1 LWISKIWKI
10 VKEKIF
16 TFLAFLSDF
25 KILFCFYWVTPFT
38 FFEKNS
44 NFNIKIPF
52 FLFNE
57 GIFSPFWEDIPMD
70 TVITKAEFFSKIR
83 EGTLNF
89 SPKNKALANFVVQN
103 YQRVAFMTARQ
114 LAQRCEVSES
124 TVMRFVTSLGYTGY
138 PDFLRTL
145 QGIVN
150 YELTA
155 VERLE
160 ITPEE
165 KKGRPR
171 RSGAERLVKKTILT
185 EIENLRRLYD
195 HFSEEDFYR
204 AVEEIVKARQIVI
217 IGFRVSASLAMY
229 FGYLLKNVKEE
240 VIVLNQN
247 GSWVYDQLG
256 ILEKD
261 CLVIA
266 LGFRRYP
273 NELIEVLKYC
283 KGHNLKILAV
293 TDSIVSPVAAL
304 SDMIQVVEYE
314 GESFVDTFAAPICL
328 INGLIAET
336 AMKDKKKSLKMLNKL
351 EKIAEE
357 RKIYYQEN
365 QH

>member
-1 LWISKIWKI
+1 MNAI
-10 VKEKIF
+10 
-16 TFLAFLSDF
+16 
-25 KILFCFYWVTPFT
+25 
-38 FFEKNS
+38 
-44 NFNIKIPF
+44 
-52 FLFNE
+52 
-57 GIFSPFWEDIPMD
+57 M
-70 TVITKAEFFSKIR
+70 TKGQFFSKIR

-89 SPKNKALANFVVQN
+89 SPKNRALANFVVQN

-171 RSGAERLVKKTILT
+171 KSGAERLVKKTILT

-195 HFSEEDFYR
+195 HFSEDDFDR
-204 AVEEIVKARQIVI
+204 AVEEIVKARQIVV
-217 IGFRVSASLAMY
+217 IGFRVSASLAM
-229 FGYLLKNVKEE
+229 FLGYLLKKVKEM
-240 VIVLNQN
+240 VVVLSKS
-247 GSWVYDQLG
+247 GSTVYDQLG
-256 ILEKD
+256 TLEKD
-261 CLVIA
+261 CLIIA

-283 KGHNLKILAV
+283 KSRNLKLFAV
-293 TDSIVSPVAAL
+293 TDSMVSPVAAL
-304 SDMIQVVEYE
+304 ADLIQVVEYE

-328 INGLIAET
+328 INGLIAEA
-336 AMKDKKKSLKMLNKL
+336 AMKDKKKSLGMLNKL

-357 RKIYYQEN
+357 KKIYYQEN
-365 QH
+365 LR

>member
-1 LWISKIWKI
+1 
-10 VKEKIF
+10 
-16 TFLAFLSDF
+16 
-25 KILFCFYWVTPFT
+25 
-38 FFEKNS
+38 
-44 NFNIKIPF
+44 
-52 FLFNE
+52 
-57 GIFSPFWEDIPMD
+57 MD
-70 TVITKAEFFSKIR
+70 PIMTKGEFFSRIR

-124 TVMRFVTSLGYTGY
+124 TVMRFVTSLNYTGY

-171 RSGAERLVKKTILT
+171 RSGTERLVKKTILT

-195 HFSEEDFYR
+195 HFSEEDFDR
-204 AVEEIVKARQIVI
+204 AVEEIVKAKRIVVV
-217 IGFRVSASLAMY
+217 GFRVSASLAMF
-229 FGYLLKNVKEE
+229 FGYLLKKVKET
-240 VIVLNQN
+240 VIVLEQS
-247 GSWVYDQLG
+247 GSTVYDQLG
-256 ILEKD
+256 SLEKD
-261 CLVIA
+261 SLIIA

-283 KGHNLKILAV
+283 KSRNLKVLAV
-293 TDSIVSPVAAL
+293 TDSMVYPVAAL
-304 SDMIQVVEYE
+304 ADLIQVVEYE

-328 INGLIAET
+328 INGLIAEA
-336 AMKDKKKSLKMLNKL
+336 AMKDKKKSLGMLNKL

-357 RKIYYQEN
+357 KRIYYQESLR
-365 QH
+365 

>member
-1 LWISKIWKI
+1 
-10 VKEKIF
+10 
-16 TFLAFLSDF
+16 
-25 KILFCFYWVTPFT
+25 
-38 FFEKNS
+38 
-44 NFNIKIPF
+44 
-52 FLFNE
+52 
-57 GIFSPFWEDIPMD
+57 MD
-70 TVITKAEFFSKIR
+70 PIMTKGEFFSRIR

-124 TVMRFVTSLGYTGY
+124 TVMRFVTSLNYTGY

-171 RSGAERLVKKTILT
+171 RSGTERLVKKTILT
-185 EIENLRRLYD
+185 EIENLRRLFD
-195 HFSEEDFYR
+195 HFSEEDFDR
-204 AVEEIVKARQIVI
+204 AVEEIVKAKRVVVV
-217 IGFRVSASLAMY
+217 GFRVSASLAMF
-229 FGYLLKNVKEE
+229 FGYLLKKVKET
-240 VIVLNQN
+240 VIVLDQS
-247 GSWVYDQLG
+247 GSTVYDQLG
-256 ILEKD
+256 SVEKD
-261 CLVIA
+261 SLIIA

-283 KGHNLKILAV
+283 KSRNLKVLAV
-293 TDSIVSPVAAL
+293 TDSMVSPVAAL
-304 SDMIQVVEYE
+304 ADLIQVVEYE

-328 INGLIAET
+328 INGLIAEA
-336 AMKDKKKSLKMLNKL
+336 AMKDKKKSLGMLNRL

-357 RKIYYQEN
+357 KRIYYQESLR
-365 QH
+365 